1 MVRYLLLNELN
12 FFINNSKIFYD
23 DQADQASDNDQSL
36 SAAWLWV
43 ISCSVV
49 SMFICIF
56 FYGKDYQSSR
66 IDVDHEPDGF
76 DRVSLSL

>member
-12 FFINNSKIFYD
+12 FFINSSKIFYD
-23 DQADQASDNDQSL
+23 DQAGQTSENDKSL

-43 ISCSVV
+43 ICCSVV

-66 IDVDHEPDGF
+66 IDIDHEQDGF